1 MDMNYYNMNNELLK
15 EVMRGMGEEPTDNML
30 DNWQKI
36 MDFVP
41 SCPLNN
47 NGGQNCPGSLGM
59 VLVFKPMSGERTY
72 DIECQEN
79 TLLKDVFKRLAQ
91 VAGFTPEKL
100 NKMSF
105 LCEGQNFNI
114 KSEGTVKSKNLHNR
128 AQVIICDIN

>member
-1 MDMNYYNMNNELLK
+1 
-15 EVMRGMGEEPTDNML
+15 
-30 DNWQKI
+30 
-36 MDFVP
+36 
-41 SCPLNN
+41 
-47 NGGQNCPGSLGM
+47 M